1 MKVTARLFAALLAL
15 LAVQTASAQSGYPNR
30 PVKIL
35 VGFTPGTA
43 PDLAARILAD
53 RFSEVWGTPFVVEDL
68 PGAGSN
74 VATERVAKA
83 AADGYTL
90 LMGGNPALVINPSL
104 YETLP
109 FDPLKDF
116 APISQ
121 VFIAANVLAV
131 PPELPVK
138 TVAELVALA
147 KAQPGKLSYGHAG
160 VGTSQHLGAELFKY
174 MAHVDIA
181 PVPYRGTTALIPDL
195 LANRINMSFANI
207 VNVVPLAREGKLR
220 ALAITSIKRSALA
233 PDLPTMA
240 ESGFPGFE
248 AVPWF
253 GLLAPA
259 GTPKDD
265 LDKLHD
271 ETVKALAMPAVH
283 RKFDELGLEP
293 VGNTPAEFIA
303 IIKKRPS
310 GQKSSRMPASS
321 SATSSAFQSVLK
333 RSGDRFAKETRP
345 NTLEDFRRVAICRAA
360 RSRTKRIFQ
369 ERLLPA
375 QSRTFGKWVKSAR
388 MPTCHCVPARRLRT
402 QQQAGAKRGRGW
414 SYRTPRISRT
424 IISRL
429 PSRDRP
435 PGPISMSVRGI
446 RSPTTCR
453 SGSMSAA
460 GRALSSSR
468 SLNLRRCTSGCV
480 HATLRFVA
488 WSGVN
493 AAKSTSMWL
502 NVCMGSRRRWKTLR
516 KRQKPSASTIR
527 PFACP

>member
-1 MKVTARLFAALLAL
+1 MKRAAKLFAALLAL
-15 LAVQTASAQSGYPNR
+15 FAAQTALAQTSYPSR

-43 PDLAARILAD
+43 PDLAARILAE
-53 RFSEVWGTPFVVEDL
+53 RFSELWGTPFVVENI

-74 VATERVAKA
+74 IATDRVAKA

-90 LMGGNPALVINPSL
+90 LMGGNSALVINPSL

-131 PPELPVK
+131 PPALPAI
-138 TVAELVALA
+138 TVADLVALA
-147 KAQPGKLSYGHAG
+147 KAEPGKLSYGHAG
-160 VGTSQHLGAELFKY
+160 VGTSQHLAAELFKH

-181 PVPYRGTTALIPDL
+181 AVAYRGTTAFMPDL

-220 ALAITSIKRSALA
+220 ALAVTSIKRSALA

-259 GTPKDD
+259 GTPEDV
-265 LDKLHD
+265 LDKLHIG
-271 ETVKALAMPAVH
+271 TVKALAMPEVR

-303 IIKKRPS
+303 IIHKETPEW
-310 GQKSSRMPASS
+310 
-321 SATSSAFQSVLK
+321 
-333 RSGDRFAKETRP
+333 AKEIK
-345 NTLEDFRRVAICRAA
+345 E
-360 RSRTKRIFQ
+360 
-369 ERLLPA
+369 
-375 QSRTFGKWVKSAR
+375 
-388 MPTCHCVPARRLRT
+388 
-402 QQQAGAKRGRGW
+402 AGIKLG
-414 SYRTPRISRT
+414 
-424 IISRL
+424 
-429 PSRDRP
+429 
-435 PGPISMSVRGI
+435 
-446 RSPTTCR
+446 
-453 SGSMSAA
+453 
-460 GRALSSSR
+460 
-468 SLNLRRCTSGCV
+468 N
-480 HATLRFVA
+480 
-488 WSGVN
+488 
-493 AAKSTSMWL
+493 
-502 NVCMGSRRRWKTLR
+502 
-516 KRQKPSASTIR
+516 
-527 PFACP
+527 